1 MGMGGGRS
9 GGRSAPDSGD
19 SSGEG
24 GPGGAGGKKSADQR
38 AAAVQEKNRR
48 AQKRFRERQVR
59 GRGRSPR
66 CAFCCR
72 CGVAGATFHDRAAQP
87 PALACT
93 PNARCPDVCLRI
105 CGMCVLASRRRR
117 RGCLVTDVRLG
128 SCHHWCQPAACR
140 AQLPAPLPSSSCPP
154 THRSSTRMPS
164 AAKMQD
170 MGEWSAAVVH
180 HPTDAAVFALSCVF
194 MHSFP
199 FHATHLFTPPQKA
212 KMKDMGEQLEDMSGE
227 LSKLRVENNSLKNRW
242 AAGWAVGGN
251 GSSSSKPHPLG
262 IWSHPLPSRV
272 LQQTGTPSWR
282 RCWRCVTSTSAC
294 CRMSSR
300 CGGAAT
306 THMRRRTAV
315 ARGPARAAAAA
326 GGRAGARTVQLP
338 VQLSRPAIHST
349 PPSLPPSPQVF
360 DLGNHYLQSS
370 SQKLLT
376 GGPSAA
382 GAMALGTTAGP
393 LTSTGSRSGWCGQAR
408 GRGKRA
414 PEGRACSQRRIG
426 NRVGVR
432 AAGGGVPCRAGPSS
446 PLCKPHEPDWRACPR
461 RTRIVQ
467 RSRLSRAC
475 RRRWSLGGGR
485 RLCASWATSWC
496 RCEETQCMCRRTWQG
511 CGCVPSC
518 SAAACHSVGMVCY
531 KGRFSNILTLC
542 GRDSCCLR
550 CAAPPPPPPDAFVS
564 APPPCSLPPPCR
576 ADRGLPRH
584 QRRAAPGGH
593 GGAVPGAGQ
602 RGAAV
607 HAHRGAAPH
616 QHAEAHRRHAGR
628 RAQRGDGG
636 GPPALERSHTE
647 PAAEVRVRVGGRGY
661 TMSPPLLRRLHGST
675 HVCAPN
681 DGQTLPA
688 LPTARL
694 LSSACVL
701 QPRPARPDSQPA
713 RHLPAP
719 HEQGATAL
727 PACRAALRACC
738 RASASCS
745 KTGRPRCIPALC
757 ARPLCTVACRSTAAA
772 GAAAGRRPL
781 CPARPA
787 GRRRPHTPPDCR

>member
-1 MGMGGGRS
+1 MW
-9 GGRSAPDSGD
+9 A
-19 SSGEG
+19 
-24 GPGGAGGKKSADQR
+24 GAG
-38 AAAVQEKNRR
+38 
-48 AQKRFRERQVR
+48 
-59 GRGRSPR
+59 
-66 CAFCCR
+66 
-72 CGVAGATFHDRAAQP
+72 AGQ
-87 PALACT
+87 
-93 PNARCPDVCLRI
+93 
-105 CGMCVLASRRRR
+105 
-117 RGCLVTDVRLG
+117 
-128 SCHHWCQPAACR
+128 
-140 AQLPAPLPSSSCPP
+140 
-154 THRSSTRMPS
+154 
-164 AAKMQD
+164 
-170 MGEWSAAVVH
+170 
-180 HPTDAAVFALSCVF
+180 
-194 MHSFP
+194 
-199 FHATHLFTPPQKA
+199 
-212 KMKDMGEQLEDMSGE
+212 
-227 LSKLRVENNSLKNRW
+227 
-242 AAGWAVGGN
+242 
-251 GSSSSKPHPLG
+251 
-262 IWSHPLPSRV
+262 
-272 LQQTGTPSWR
+272 
-282 RCWRCVTSTSAC
+282 
-294 CRMSSR
+294 
-300 CGGAAT
+300 
-306 THMRRRTAV
+306 
-315 ARGPARAAAAA
+315 
-326 GGRAGARTVQLP
+326 AGAR
-338 VQLSRPAIHST
+338 
-349 PPSLPPSPQVF
+349 
-360 DLGNHYLQSS
+360 
-370 SQKLLT
+370 
-376 GGPSAA
+376 
-382 GAMALGTTAGP
+382 
-393 LTSTGSRSGWCGQAR
+393 GSRMQP
-408 GRGKRA
+408 A
-414 PEGRACSQRRIG
+414 PHRQQGGRACSWWWRAVPRRPVVPALQASRARLARLSPPHPNRAEIKAVKGMPSEVVIG
-426 NRVGVR
+426 RWKETVRELGNILVQVRRNAMHVSQDVAGVR
-432 AAGGGVPCRAGPSS
+432 LRSQLQRCSMPFGRHGVLQGQVQQHTDT
-446 PLCKPHEPDWRACPR
+446 LWPR
-461 RTRIVQ
+461 F
-467 RSRLSRAC
+467 LLPA
-475 RRRWSLGGGR
+475 
-485 RLCASWATSWC
+485 
-496 RCEETQCMCRRTWQG
+496 
-511 CGCVPSC
+511 
-518 SAAACHSVGMVCY
+518 
-531 KGRFSNILTLC
+531 
-542 GRDSCCLR
+542 LR
-550 CAAPPPPPPDAFVS
+550 CPPPPPPPPDAFVS